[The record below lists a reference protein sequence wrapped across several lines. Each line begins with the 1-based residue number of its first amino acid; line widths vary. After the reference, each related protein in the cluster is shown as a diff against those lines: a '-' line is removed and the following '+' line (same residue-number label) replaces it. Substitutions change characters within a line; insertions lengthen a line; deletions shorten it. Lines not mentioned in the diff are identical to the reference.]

1 MTKFIYKLISRQS
14 AQCDVWVRLSSFLLP
29 QITVSLTIPIP
40 ISTTVITILLCSF
53 TAIAFWFQLRRTNMS
68 VDTSLVFSIRT
79 LLQNKPA
86 GKFQFPRS
94 MEVFIYYVLFILQEF
109 INHRS
114 SRTMV
119 IFYRSNLLHKHLAV
133 TGTLACLFPKPP
145 LCFFP

>member
-1 MTKFIYKLISRQS
+1 MGSNIFFSVAVNYCFAYNTDTNLNNCNYHFVVFVYSY
-14 AQCDVWVRLSSFLLP
+14 SFL
-29 QITVSLTIPIP
+29 VPIKKDKYVCGYKF
-40 ISTTVITILLCSF
+40 S
-53 TAIAFWFQLRRTNMS
+53 
-68 VDTSLVFSIRT
+68 FSIRT

-94 MEVFIYYVLFILQEF
+94 MGVFIYYVLFILQEF

-114 SRTMV
+114 SRKKV